1 MVKRT
6 KLFSWLSDRGIVT
19 SGGFHQTVRYKLQQ
33 AKDICFTCFSGT
45 FNTEKRRKG
54 D

>member
-1 MVKRT
+1 MVKCT
-6 KLFSWLSDRGIVT
+6 KLFSWLSDRGIVI
-19 SGGFHQTVRYKLQQ
+19 SGRFHQTARYELQQ
-33 AKDICFTCFSGT
+33 AKDIRFMCFSGT